1 MEESSRRDEDHW
13 SQVTSSLDL
22 LFARV
27 SEIGASQKELRA
39 RLDLTTESM
48 DLYAREQQMI
58 VKQVEATGQAVA
70 RLTMDMMSDGSDTD
84 AASEHPP
91 HHPRFQ
97 RSRPP
102 PRGESSH
109 TRPPGFSARTARDT
123 HTLPRSAIPKMQ
135 FPQFTGAHPKIWR
148 DKCLTYFQI
157 SNIDESMWITTASL
171 Q

>member
-48 DLYAREQQMI
+48 DLYAREQQI
-58 VKQVEATGQAVA
+58 IAKQVEATGQAVA

-91 HHPRFQ
+91 NHPRF
-97 RSRPP
+97 
-102 PRGESSH
+102 
-109 TRPPGFSARTARDT
+109 
-123 HTLPRSAIPKMQ
+123 
-135 FPQFTGAHPKIWR
+135 
-148 DKCLTYFQI
+148 
-157 SNIDESMWITTASL
+157 
-171 Q
+171 

>member
-58 VKQVEATGQAVA
+58 AKQVEATGQAVA
-70 RLTMDMMSDGSDTD
+70 RLTMDMMSDSSDTD

-97 RSRPP
+97 RARPP

-109 TRPPGFSARTARDT
+109 NRPPGFSARTARDT
-123 HTLPRSAIPKMQ
+123 QHAISPVYRSASQ
-135 FPQFTGAHPKIWR
+135 NLER
-148 DKCLTYFQI
+148 
-157 SNIDESMWITTASL
+157 
-171 Q
+171 